1 MVPDLETMLRMQLP
15 RPAAPG
21 TLEGEVVPRRKK
33 LICPECG
40 QEAKFGR
47 SRLNPFYVLYHHEA
61 KIVSNVFVFREITR
75 SCGVLEMD
83 CGQCSDYECPQ
94 EDYDKGNCMI
104 WFKEEMNLRLE
115 KNGSKERF

>member
-1 MVPDLETMLRMQLP
+1 MQLP
-15 RPAAPG
+15 WAEAPG
-21 TLEGEVVPRRKK
+21 TLEGVVMPRRKK
-33 LICPECG
+33 LICSKCG

-47 SRLNPFYVLYHHEA
+47 SRVNPFYVLYHHEA
-61 KIVSNVFVFREITR
+61 HIVFGLFRMIDK

-83 CGQCSDYECPQ
+83 CGQCEDDECPQ
-94 EDYDKGNCMI
+94 EEYDKEHCMV